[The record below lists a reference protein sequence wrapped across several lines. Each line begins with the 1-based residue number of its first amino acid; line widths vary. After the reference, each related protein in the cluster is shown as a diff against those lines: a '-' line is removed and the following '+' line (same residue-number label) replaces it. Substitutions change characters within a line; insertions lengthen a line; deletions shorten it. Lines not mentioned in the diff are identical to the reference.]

1 MSDLELDN
9 LIADIKFFDDW
20 EDKYR
25 YIIDL
30 GKTSPSLSEEDKN
43 EKNKVDGCASQVWF
57 LVKQEEENNDKLLY
71 FKGDSDALI
80 VKGLAI
86 ILFSIFS
93 GKTPKEIIE
102 IDAFEKL
109 KELNLEKNLTMQR
122 SNGLSAMIK
131 RIKQEAHNS
140 I

>member
-1 MSDLELDN
+1 MNDLELDN
-9 LIADIKFFDDW
+9 LIADIEFFDDW

-57 LVKQEEENNDKLLY
+57 LVKQEEENNNKLLY

>member
-1 MSDLELDN
+1 MNDLELDN
-9 LIADIKFFDDW
+9 LIADIEFFDDW

-57 LVKQEEENNDKLLY
+57 LVKEEEENNNKLLY

-80 VKGLAI
+80 VKGLAN